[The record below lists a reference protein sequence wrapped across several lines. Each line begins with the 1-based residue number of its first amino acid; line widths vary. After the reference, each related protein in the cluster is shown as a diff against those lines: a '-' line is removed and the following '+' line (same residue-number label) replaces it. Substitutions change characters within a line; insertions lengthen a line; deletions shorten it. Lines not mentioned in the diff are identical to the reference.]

1 MGGRKEESNNLA
13 ADALKELDS
22 AEHSGLLDTLKTNY
36 DTDLGNLKGYNIQN
50 FYEGLNA
57 STIKME
63 TDKDGNYIGDFG
75 KGQRT
80 GETFDGD
87 AAQAKKQI
95 LDPAKGYSDNVDTFE
110 AFQTDP
116 NIQGLARRG
125 SSGLSNTMNNL
136 QVSTAGSEMAAQEAD
151 QSLAASQ
158 DLAAQAGT
166 GAGGA
171 TALAAAAAKSKQGIS
186 ADIDRQVKS
195 NEQLRAQGE
204 QGLQRDMLAQGN
216 LASQFNLGQSQFNVG
231 AQNQASQFGASARNQ
246 AAQFGAGAANQ
257 FALSRFSAENQ
268 MNQFNTSQSNAERM
282 AEFGALQ
289 NANALNA
296 SAVNS
301 AISQNASNQNSFD
314 MGRAGGQAQADAARY
329 GQNVDIAGISSNA
342 LNNEQERSD
351 QDDQII
357 AQGQSASNKR
367 DKWQKFWGSGKYN
380 SKYDPNHKRYQGKA
394 YDDSNDYKG

>member
-1 MGGRKEESNNLA
+1 MSKKE
-13 ADALKELDS
+13 DAIQSANIAIDNQPDQQQALDEAQGAYDGDVQALRDFEVQDYYSDLKATNIDLDS
-22 AEHSGLLDTLKTNY
+22 LQKIDPASTRFQGQAGQAR
-36 DTDLGNLKGYNIQN
+36 LGNLGSAQG
-50 FYEGLNA
+50 YEG
-57 STIKME
+57 E
-63 TDKDGNYIGDFG
+63 
-75 KGQRT
+75 
-80 GETFDGD
+80 
-87 AAQAKKQI
+87 
-95 LDPAKGYSDNVDTFE
+95 GYSARGTNVGNL
-110 AFQTDP
+110 Q
-116 NIQGLARRG
+116 RG
-125 SSGLSNTMNNL
+125 SATGLSNVFNNL
-136 QVSTAGSEMAAQEAD
+136 QVSTAGADMANQEAD
-151 QSLAASQ
+151 QALAASQ

-329 GQNVDIAGISSNA
+329 GQNVDIAGISANA

-380 SKYDPNHKRYQGKA
+380 SKYDPNSKRYQGKA

>member
-1 MGGRKEESNNLA
+1 MGNKNKDAIA
-13 ADALKELDS
+13 AGDIAAASMAENEGALEDAQT
-22 AEHSGLLDTLKTNY
+22 AY
-36 DTDLGNLKGYNIQN
+36 DTDMQGLRDSNTSDFYAGLSANTIGTKNLKSQDVFDISKLGTAREFGEVKPYAANETSNFNAVGTKLSDVGYTAQ
-50 FYEGLNA
+50 GTNA
-57 STIKME
+57 
-63 TDKDGNYIGDFG
+63 
-75 KGQRT
+75 GQL
-80 GETFDGD
+80 
-87 AAQAKKQI
+87 K
-95 LDPAKGYSDNVDTFE
+95 
-110 AFQTDP
+110 
-116 NIQGLARRG
+116 RG
-125 SSGLSNTMNNL
+125 SATGLSNVFNNL
-136 QVSTAGSEMAAQEAD
+136 QVSTAGADMANQEAD
-151 QSLAASQ
+151 QALAASQ

-246 AAQFGAGAANQ
+246 AAQFGAGASNQ

-329 GQNVDIAGISSNA
+329 GQNVDIAGISANA

>member
-1 MGGRKEESNNLA
+1 MSKKE
-13 ADALKELDS
+13 DAIQSANIAIDNQPDQQQALDEAQGAYDGDVQALRDFEVQDYYSDLKATNIDLDS
-22 AEHSGLLDTLKTNY
+22 LQKIDPASTRFQGQAGQAR
-36 DTDLGNLKGYNIQN
+36 LGNLGSAQG
-50 FYEGLNA
+50 YEG
-57 STIKME
+57 E
-63 TDKDGNYIGDFG
+63 
-75 KGQRT
+75 
-80 GETFDGD
+80 
-87 AAQAKKQI
+87 
-95 LDPAKGYSDNVDTFE
+95 GYSARGTNVGNL
-110 AFQTDP
+110 Q
-116 NIQGLARRG
+116 RG
-125 SSGLSNTMNNL
+125 SATGLSNVFNNL
-136 QVSTAGSEMAAQEAD
+136 QVSTAGADMANQEAD
-151 QSLAASQ
+151 QALAASQ

-246 AAQFGAGAANQ
+246 AAQFGAGASNQ

>member
-1 MGGRKEESNNLA
+1 MSKKE
-13 ADALKELDS
+13 DAIQSANIAIDNQPDQQQALDEAQGAYDGDVQALRDFEVQDYYSDLKATNIDLDS
-22 AEHSGLLDTLKTNY
+22 LQKIDPASTRFQGQAGQAR
-36 DTDLGNLKGYNIQN
+36 LGNLGSAQG
-50 FYEGLNA
+50 YEG
-57 STIKME
+57 E
-63 TDKDGNYIGDFG
+63 
-75 KGQRT
+75 
-80 GETFDGD
+80 
-87 AAQAKKQI
+87 
-95 LDPAKGYSDNVDTFE
+95 GYSARGTNVGNL
-110 AFQTDP
+110 Q
-116 NIQGLARRG
+116 RG
-125 SSGLSNTMNNL
+125 SATGLSNVFNNL
-136 QVSTAGSEMAAQEAD
+136 QVSTAGAEMANQEAD

-186 ADIDRQVKS
+186 ADIDRQVKA
-195 NEQLRAQGE
+195 NEQMRAQGE

-329 GQNVDIAGISSNA
+329 GQNVDIAGISANA

-380 SKYDPNHKRYQGKA
+380 SKYDPNSKRYQGKA

>member
-1 MGGRKEESNNLA
+1 MSKKE
-13 ADALKELDS
+13 DAIQSANIAIDNQPDQQQALDEAQGAYDGDVQALRDFEVQDYYSDLKATNIDLDS
-22 AEHSGLLDTLKTNY
+22 LQKIDPASTRFQGQAGQAR
-36 DTDLGNLKGYNIQN
+36 LGNLGSAQG
-50 FYEGLNA
+50 YEG
-57 STIKME
+57 E
-63 TDKDGNYIGDFG
+63 
-75 KGQRT
+75 
-80 GETFDGD
+80 
-87 AAQAKKQI
+87 
-95 LDPAKGYSDNVDTFE
+95 GYSARGTNVGNL
-110 AFQTDP
+110 Q
-116 NIQGLARRG
+116 RG
-125 SSGLSNTMNNL
+125 SATGLSNVFNNL
-136 QVSTAGSEMAAQEAD
+136 QVSTAGADMANQEAD
-151 QSLAASQ
+151 QALAASQ

-186 ADIDRQVKS
+186 ADIDRQVKA
-195 NEQLRAQGE
+195 NEQMRAQGE

-246 AAQFGAGAANQ
+246 AAQFGAGASNQ

-329 GQNVDIAGISSNA
+329 GQNVDIAGISANA

>member
-1 MGGRKEESNNLA
+1 MSKKE
-13 ADALKELDS
+13 DAIQSANIAIDNQPDQQQALDEAQGAYDGDVQALRDFEVQDYYSDLKATNIDLDS
-22 AEHSGLLDTLKTNY
+22 LQKIDPASTRFQGQAGQAR
-36 DTDLGNLKGYNIQN
+36 LGNLGSAQG
-50 FYEGLNA
+50 YEG
-57 STIKME
+57 E
-63 TDKDGNYIGDFG
+63 
-75 KGQRT
+75 
-80 GETFDGD
+80 
-87 AAQAKKQI
+87 
-95 LDPAKGYSDNVDTFE
+95 GYSARGTNVGNL
-110 AFQTDP
+110 Q
-116 NIQGLARRG
+116 RG
-125 SSGLSNTMNNL
+125 SATGLSNVFNNL
-136 QVSTAGSEMAAQEAD
+136 QVSTAGAEMANQEAD

-186 ADIDRQVKS
+186 ADIDRQVKA
-195 NEQLRAQGE
+195 NEQMRAQGE

-329 GQNVDIAGISSNA
+329 GQNVDIAGISANA

-357 AQGQSASNKR
+357 AQGQSAANKR

-380 SKYDPNHKRYQGKA
+380 SKYDPNSKRYQGKA

>member
-1 MGGRKEESNNLA
+1 MSKKE
-13 ADALKELDS
+13 DAIQSANIAIDNQPDQQQALDEAQGAYDGDVQALRDFEVQDYYSDLKATNIDLDS
-22 AEHSGLLDTLKTNY
+22 LQKIDPASTRFQGQAGQAR
-36 DTDLGNLKGYNIQN
+36 LGNLGSAQG
-50 FYEGLNA
+50 YEG
-57 STIKME
+57 E
-63 TDKDGNYIGDFG
+63 
-75 KGQRT
+75 
-80 GETFDGD
+80 
-87 AAQAKKQI
+87 
-95 LDPAKGYSDNVDTFE
+95 GYSARGTNVGNL
-110 AFQTDP
+110 Q
-116 NIQGLARRG
+116 RG
-125 SSGLSNTMNNL
+125 SATGLSNVFNNL
-136 QVSTAGSEMAAQEAD
+136 QVSTAGADMANQEAD
-151 QSLAASQ
+151 QALAASQ

-329 GQNVDIAGISSNA
+329 GQNVDIAGISANA

>member
-1 MGGRKEESNNLA
+1 MSKKE
-13 ADALKELDS
+13 DAIQSANIAIDNQPDQQQALDEAQGAYDGDVQALRDFEVQDYYSDLKATNIDLDS
-22 AEHSGLLDTLKTNY
+22 LQKIDPASTRFQGQAGQAR
-36 DTDLGNLKGYNIQN
+36 LGNLGSAQG
-50 FYEGLNA
+50 YEG
-57 STIKME
+57 E
-63 TDKDGNYIGDFG
+63 
-75 KGQRT
+75 
-80 GETFDGD
+80 
-87 AAQAKKQI
+87 
-95 LDPAKGYSDNVDTFE
+95 GYSARGTNVGNL
-110 AFQTDP
+110 Q
-116 NIQGLARRG
+116 RG
-125 SSGLSNTMNNL
+125 SATGLSNVFNNL
-136 QVSTAGSEMAAQEAD
+136 QVSTAGADMANQEAD
-151 QSLAASQ
+151 QALAASQ

>member
-1 MGGRKEESNNLA
+1 MSKKE
-13 ADALKELDS
+13 DAIQSANIAIDNQPDQQQALDEAQGAYDGDVQALRDFEVQDYYSDLKATNIDLDS
-22 AEHSGLLDTLKTNY
+22 LQKIDPASTRFQGQAGQAR
-36 DTDLGNLKGYNIQN
+36 LGNLGSAQG
-50 FYEGLNA
+50 YEG
-57 STIKME
+57 E
-63 TDKDGNYIGDFG
+63 
-75 KGQRT
+75 
-80 GETFDGD
+80 
-87 AAQAKKQI
+87 
-95 LDPAKGYSDNVDTFE
+95 GYSARGTNVGNL
-110 AFQTDP
+110 Q
-116 NIQGLARRG
+116 RG
-125 SSGLSNTMNNL
+125 SATGLSNVFNNL
-136 QVSTAGSEMAAQEAD
+136 QVSTAGADMANQEAD
-151 QSLAASQ
+151 QALAASQ

-246 AAQFGAGAANQ
+246 AAQFGAGASNQ

-329 GQNVDIAGISSNA
+329 GQNVDIAGISANA

-380 SKYDPNHKRYQGKA
+380 SKYDPNSKRYQGKA